1 MDDFREQKRAL
12 DGLGAQSVDI
22 SRKDDLFP
30 LHQEIFNGRI
40 HLTDPYTWVYSS
52 SIATYS
58 GVGWDLVPFNF
69 WWIYINGY
77 QPEI

>member
-1 MDDFREQKRAL
+1 MDDFREQKGAL

-40 HLTDPYTWVYSS
+40 HLTDPYT
-52 SIATYS
+52 
-58 GVGWDLVPFNF
+58 
-69 WWIYINGY
+69 
-77 QPEI
+77 